1 MLIVVD
7 FKVANLS
14 QHTIF
19 RLNGEN
25 LFLFSHLSYYFKS
38 ELGALNK
45 ASKATSC
52 SLLSQIRMEL
62 ERHTYRIY

>member
-1 MLIVVD
+1 MLIVSR

-45 ASKATSC
+45 TQARLHPALYFPRS
-52 SLLSQIRMEL
+52 
-62 ERHTYRIY
+62 